1 MTLYGNGQLVLEEQY
16 DASYR
21 FTEKEV
27 LLYAQ
32 SIGIDPINEPE
43 LMPLAYEGLNA
54 PLPSEWKPC
63 EDINGDIYYFNF
75 ATGDSIW
82 DHPCDVYYRQRV
94 AQIKERKK
102 RTNLKQLHRIYPGSV
117 TDVRVSQTS
126 KRPPKNQKYTGM
138 NTRYM
143 GGTSAL
149 TSEDGL
155 YNQRTALS
163 GRAMSLQDVRISS
176 ADIHIDS
183 LDTSNVVNDHEFLA
197 PSNGLKTMYRTSY
210 SSVDPVTTLNEEPQL
225 CSASTAGRH
234 RGPSNLWKGATLPDI
249 RPKIRPNDFPH
260 GTLGD
265 PFRALSAQDTFQDVS
280 QLKDLRFVRVKR
292 MNERLSTPEYVPL
305 IELGNN
311 RHSVNSPI
319 PEESGNNSLNN
330 SWNLDVGDNNARS
343 GLVDTDL
350 ELSTTKAING
360 TTCETPP
367 SYGDKPVGALT
378 TDNGLEPSDA
388 DNSDK
393 QFKHGDTL
401 GNRYFERRNHHVCD
415 VSDRRRR
422 MRQRPR
428 SSVAA
433 DACPISQ
440 TGAKRSDVFHEPW
453 ETLNRRPVNL
463 SGVRGEGESPNN
475 FTSCQ
480 RSRLTNGQPYP
491 AMQHQTRESIPMSAD
506 PLFHGPF
513 FDNSLYSNRLSQGN
527 TTESPVVLQQ
537 ILASLQEISLN
548 LNRIF
553 AQEADQRRA
562 ASMLDVSYIPSG
574 TDQAERGRPYSP
586 LTEMPR
592 NNVSSSPYRNSRQLD
607 WDRIMLPTRFRR
619 NQQFRP
625 VGYVAPRPEQR
636 ARSDT
641 RRQIEEQLE
650 WLQRARN
657 DFQEVTSRRQNCQ
670 DQTVGY
676 IGDD

>member
-94 AQIKERKK
+94 AQIRERRKQ
-102 RTNLKQLHRIYPGSV
+102 TNLKQLHRIYPGSV
-117 TDVRVSQTS
+117 TDVRLSQTA
-126 KRPPKNQKYTGM
+126 KRPPKNRKYTGM

-143 GGTSAL
+143 GGISAL

-176 ADIHIDS
+176 ADIPVDS
-183 LDTSNVVNDHEFLA
+183 LDTSDVVNDYEFLTS
-197 PSNGLKTMYRTSY
+197 SNGLKTMYRTSY
-210 SSVDPVTTLNEEPQL
+210 SSVDPVTTLNEEQQL
-225 CSASTAGRH
+225 CSASTAGRQ
-234 RGPSNLWKGATLPDI
+234 RGPSNLWKGATLSDM
-249 RPKIRPNDFPH
+249 RPKSRPKDFPH
-260 GTLGD
+260 DTLGD
-265 PFRALSAQDTFQDVS
+265 PLRGLSAQDSFHDVS
-280 QLKDLRFVRVKR
+280 QIKDLRFVRVKR
-292 MNERLSTPEYVPL
+292 MNERLSTADYTPL

-319 PEESGNNSLNN
+319 PEESGTNSLNT
-330 SWNLDVGDNNARS
+330 SWNLGVGDINVR
-343 GLVDTDL
+343 GRVVDTDL
-350 ELSTTKAING
+350 EISTTKAING
-360 TTCETPP
+360 TSCEIPLT
-367 SYGDKPVGALT
+367 YGDKPVDALT

-393 QFKHGDTL
+393 QYKHGDTS

-428 SSVAA
+428 SLVAA
-433 DACPISQ
+433 DTCPTSQ
-440 TGAKRSDVFHEPW
+440 PGATRSDVFHEPW
-453 ETLNRRPVNL
+453 ETVNRRPVNI
-463 SGVRGEGESPNN
+463 SGVRCKGENPNN
-475 FTSCQ
+475 FTNGQ
-480 RSRLTNGQPYP
+480 HSRLINGQPYP

-506 PLFHGPF
+506 PLFHDPF
-513 FDNSLYSNRLSQGN
+513 FDNSLHSNRLSQGN

-574 TDQAERGRPYSP
+574 TDQAERGRSYSP
-586 LTEMPR
+586 LAAMQR
-592 NNVSSSPYRNSRQLD
+592 NTLSSPPYRNSRQLD

-657 DFQEVTSRRQNCQ
+657 DFQEIISRRQNCQ

-676 IGDD
+676 IGD